1 MVKISSSL
9 EDYLEAI
16 YILVQHGREVRLT
29 DVADFLNVSLPS
41 VSRAIGTLKD
51 AGLVIHESYG
61 QISLSPKGKTQ
72 AGKVLKRH
80 MLFKRFLTDTLGV
93 SEATAEKDACRMEHV
108 VSGETIEKLHRY
120 LENNRRD
127 EN

>member
-1 MVKISSSL
+1 MVKLSSSL

-16 YILVQHGREVRLT
+16 YILVQQGGEVRLT
-29 DVADFLNVSLPS
+29 DVADFLNVSQPS

-51 AGLVIHESYG
+51 AGLVVHESYG

-72 AGKVLKRH
+72 AKKVLGRH

-93 SEATAEKDACRMEHV
+93 DEATAEKDACRMEHV
-108 VSGETIEKLHRY
+108 VSGETIEKLHAY
-120 LENNRRD
+120 LENESKKD
-127 EN
+127 V

>member
-1 MVKISSSL
+1 MVKLSSSL

-16 YILVQHGREVRLT
+16 YILVQQGGEVRLT
-29 DVADFLNVSLPS
+29 DVADFLNVSQPS

-51 AGLVIHESYG
+51 AGLVVHESYG

-72 AGKVLKRH
+72 AKKVLGRH

-93 SEATAEKDACRMEHV
+93 DEATAEKDACRMEHV
-108 VSGETIEKLHRY
+108 VSGETIEKLHAY
-120 LENNRRD
+120 LES
-127 EN
+127 ESKKEV

>member
-1 MVKISSSL
+1 MVKLSSSL

-16 YILVQHGREVRLT
+16 YILVQQGGEVRLT
-29 DVADFLNVSLPS
+29 DVADFLNVSQPS

-51 AGLVIHESYG
+51 AGLVVHESYG

-72 AGKVLKRH
+72 AKKVLGRH

-93 SEATAEKDACRMEHV
+93 DEATAEKDACRMEHV
-108 VSGETIEKLHRY
+108 VSGETIEKLYAY
-120 LENNRRD
+120 LENESKKD
-127 EN
+127 V